1 MSRRGLCNTNQRLS
15 LSSVPL
21 GLPLNQRLSRV
32 PNTCILCSFPA
43 IKSLHAVSSQSLAA
57 GLQSKAGSA
66 PPTLGRYDGKA
77 DTPCGVQ
84 CNLYTA
90 QLRYRGTRVRPI
102 SLPVG
107 PQQPSWPSFG
117 QNGGFRCAD
126 QHHCQPSPGVQS
138 RPHTPTTTPFPHADG
153 LGDGSDRYGDARPPI
168 HLPSSRSGDP
178 YPVFAFYRRLS
189 CAPLG
194 LACCFALVQ

>member
-1 MSRRGLCNTNQRLS
+1 MPSCVPTSAVFHHGRKFACSFEVTVTSVSLPPFVSRRGLCNTNQRLS

-66 PPTLGRYDGKA
+66 PPTLGRYDGKV

-90 QLRYRGTRVRPI
+90 RKNRHWYQGTPDLASCRP
-102 SLPVG
+102 STAVLAFL
-107 PQQPSWPSFG
+107 WPK
-117 QNGGFRCAD
+117 
-126 QHHCQPSPGVQS
+126 
-138 RPHTPTTTPFPHADG
+138 
-153 LGDGSDRYGDARPPI
+153 
-168 HLPSSRSGDP
+168 
-178 YPVFAFYRRLS
+178 RRL
-189 CAPLG
+189 
-194 LACCFALVQ
+194 

>member
-1 MSRRGLCNTNQRLS
+1 MCTHATSLFRMRGRCVAHGVHLHPCKGPHESVQAFAECHQFLFFKVTAIVFD

-66 PPTLGRYDGKA
+66 PPTIGRYDGKV

-84 CNLYTA
+84 CNLYTS
-90 QLRYRGTRVRPI
+90 QLRYRTGYQGTPDLASCRP
-102 SLPVG
+102 STAVLAFP
-107 PQQPSWPSFG
+107 WPK
-117 QNGGFRCAD
+117 
-126 QHHCQPSPGVQS
+126 
-138 RPHTPTTTPFPHADG
+138 
-153 LGDGSDRYGDARPPI
+153 
-168 HLPSSRSGDP
+168 
-178 YPVFAFYRRLS
+178 RRL
-189 CAPLG
+189 
-194 LACCFALVQ
+194 